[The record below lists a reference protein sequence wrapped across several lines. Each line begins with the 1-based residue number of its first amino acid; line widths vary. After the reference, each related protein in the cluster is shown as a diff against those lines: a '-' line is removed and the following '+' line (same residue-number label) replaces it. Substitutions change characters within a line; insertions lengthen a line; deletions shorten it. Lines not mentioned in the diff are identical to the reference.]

1 MNRHDRASLDRVT
14 DIDLT
19 AGMHINPLGVLTAA
33 AALGST
39 AVGGLFFAF
48 SSFVMRGL
56 NRINP
61 VDAIIAM
68 RGINAEAQVNAP
80 FLALFF
86 GSALAA
92 LVVGVVAV
100 VQLRKPGSGYLLA
113 GAILA
118 VVGVLVTA
126 AFNVPLNNQL
136 DAIRTT
142 SDPAGVW
149 HAYAVPWTMWNHV
162 RTVCPI
168 VGAVLLTVGLTR
180 R

>member
-1 MNRHDRASLDRVT
+1 MLDRFA
-14 DIDLT
+14 DIHLT
-19 AGMHINPLGVLTAA
+19 ADMYISPVSVLTSTAA
-33 AALGST
+33 IGSA

-80 FLALFF
+80 FLSLFF

-100 VQLRKPGSGYLLA
+100 VQLRKPGSGFLLA

-118 VVGVLVTA
+118 VVAVLVTA

-136 DAIRTT
+136 ASVTT
-142 SDPAGVW
+142 TTDPTGVW
-149 HAYAVPWTMWNHV
+149 RAYADPWTLWNHV
-162 RTVCPI
+162 RTVCPLI
-168 VGAVLLTVGLTR
+168 GAALLTVGLGR